1 MLPQAIGGEELQM
14 VDYIKQFYRREPWF
28 LVIDDLREISIVQQ
42 ELPKLDSMIGLWSQI
57 QQVTMDNCWMSSIY
71 QMPLN
76 GTTLYF

>member
-1 MLPQAIGGEELQM
+1 VLPQAIGGEELQM